1 LRISHVMLM
10 LCSAAFVLFLVLQYL
25 DMNKVVEPKR
35 IPAPHR
41 IIPKK
46 APKKTVSSKRY
57 EYAKTTYYLRTGSR
71 TSTGKT
77 PTKNMVASNS
87 REKLPYGAKVMPVE
101 YYDAKA
107 KEMVTIPAK
116 EQKELTKV
124 VADST
129 GAAHVR
135 EAKDS
140 SRYWKLA
147 SRNGTKKIRQ
157 LRIDIYAGS
166 RPSPTVKKYSGKILK
181 WIVVPKTQKK

>member
-1 LRISHVMLM
+1 MVL
-10 LCSAAFVLFLVLQYL
+10 LCLAGFILFLTYQYINT
-25 DMNKVVEPKR
+25 NKTETPKQ
-35 IPAPHR
+35 IPVPHR

-46 APKKTVSSKRY
+46 VPKKTVKSKRY
-57 EYAKTTYYLRTGSR
+57 EYAKTTYYLRTGNR

-87 REKLPYGAKVMPVE
+87 REKLPYGAKVVPVE
-101 YYDAKA
+101 YYDK
-107 KEMVTIPAK
+107 KEKQMFTIPAN
-116 EQKELTKV
+116 EQKELTKTV
-124 VADST
+124 EDST

-166 RPSPTVKKYSGKILK
+166 HPSPTVKKYSGKILK
-181 WIVVPKTQKK
+181 WIVLPKTRKK